1 MNVWGVI
8 YRSTKTEL
16 KVVCATLTVLFLLPL
31 FTVVVIANAGISEV
45 AHALVSLNPISH
57 LVEIH
62 DANGKLVNTVQVSTV
77 WPVNGVVTL
86 EFGADDSPYQLHHT
100 GIDIANRHKQIG
112 DPVTPFMA
120 GTVIDARTVTGYGNY
135 VMIDNGNNIVSI
147 YGHLSQILTS
157 KGASVKPGDVIG
169 LEGMTGYA
177 TGPHVHF
184 EIRVYGI
191 PVNPRLFM
199 VGNPEPGP

>member
-1 MNVWGVI
+1 MSLWGVI
-8 YRSTKTEL
+8 YKSTKTEI
-16 KVVCATLTVLFLLPL
+16 KIVVTTLGVLFILPL
-31 FTVVVIANAGISEV
+31 FAVVVIANAGIAEV
-45 AHALVSLNPISH
+45 VHALVSLNPITH

-86 EFGADDSPYQLHHT
+86 EFGQNDLPYQLYHT

-157 KGASVKPGDVIG
+157 KGQSVKPGDIIG

-199 VGNPEPGP
+199 VGNPELGP

>member
-1 MNVWGVI
+1 MNIWGVI

-16 KVVCATLTVLFLLPL
+16 KVVLATLTVLFLLPL
-31 FTVVVIANAGISEV
+31 FAVVVIANAGISEV
-45 AHALVSLNPISH
+45 AHALVNLNPITH

-62 DANGKLVNTVQVSTV
+62 DANGKLVKTVQVSTG
-77 WPVNGVVTL
+77 WPVNGIVTL
-86 EFGADDSPYQLHHT
+86 EFGANDLPYQLYHT
-100 GIDIANRHKQIG
+100 GIDIASRHQQIG

-157 KGASVKPGDVIG
+157 KGASVKPGDIIG

-199 VGNPEPGP
+199 VGNPTPGP

>member
-1 MNVWGVI
+1 MSLWGVI
-8 YRSTKTEL
+8 YKSTKTEL
-16 KVVCATLTVLFLLPL
+16 KIVATTLGVLFILPL
-31 FTVVVIANAGISEV
+31 FAVVVIANAGIAEV
-45 AHALVSLNPISH
+45 VHALVSLNPITH

-86 EFGADDSPYQLHHT
+86 EFGQNDLPYQLYHT

-135 VMIDNGNNIVSI
+135 VMVDNGNNVVSI

-157 KGASVKPGDVIG
+157 KGQDRQARRHNRTRRNDG
-169 LEGMTGYA
+169 LCYW
-177 TGPHVHF
+177 PHVHF

-199 VGNPEPGP
+199 VGNPNPGP